1 MTSSQ
6 FAITVI
12 SALGENVIFDTG
24 QSPSLFVTPSP
35 FRAIFIQIETFLYT
49 DNFEAV
55 ERIEFE
61 SNKQSTMREKSLEQR
76 KGYD

>member
-35 FRAIFIQIETFLYT
+35 FRSIFIQIVTFLYT
-49 DNFEAV
+49 DN
-55 ERIEFE
+55 FE

>member
-12 SALGENVIFDTG
+12 SGLGENVIFDTG

-61 SNKQSTMREKSLEQR
+61 SNKQSTIREKSLEQR